1 MAMTDLLNLRLMD
14 AEASAS
20 ASPST
25 VVLLHGY
32 GCDQTMWDDVA
43 QALPDTRRVLFDWA
57 GAGRSDPAAY
67 DSARHAAL
75 DGYAEDLLAVMDE
88 LDLHDAVV
96 VGHSV
101 AASIA
106 AIAARQDPR
115 RFGQLAMLSPSPCF
129 LNDPPGYMGGFER
142 AQLDGLIQGLAEA
155 HAAWSRSIAPVVM
168 GNTDRPELTTR
179 LADSFCAMDPAIALR
194 WARATFLSDLR
205 PLMREVPVPCVI
217 LQARDDNLA
226 AEAVGHWLHAHLPT
240 SRLVLMQASGHCPH
254 LSAPLEVA
262 GIVRDLVSWRG

>member
-1 MAMTDLLNLRLMD
+1 MAITELLNLNIME
-14 AEASAS
+14 AEGSAS
-20 ASPST
+20 APPAT

-32 GCDQTMWDDVA
+32 GCDQTMWRDA
-43 QALPDTRRVLFDWA
+43 ALALPAARRVLFDWA
-57 GAGRSDPAAY
+57 GSGQSDPAAY
-67 DSARHAAL
+67 DSTRHASL
-75 DGYAEDLLAVMDE
+75 DGYAEDLLAVLDD

-106 AIAARQDPR
+106 AIAARRDPR

-142 AQLDGLIQGLAEA
+142 AQLDGLIQGLADA

-168 GNTDRPELTTR
+168 GNADRPELSTR

-194 WARATFLSDLR
+194 WARATFLTDLR
-205 PLMREVPVPCVI
+205 PLMQEVPVPCLI
-217 LQARDDNLA
+217 MQARDDNLA
-226 AEAVGHWLHAHLPT
+226 AEPVGRWLHAHLPR
-240 SRLVLMQASGHCPH
+240 SRLALMQASGHCPH
-254 LSAPLEVA
+254 VSAPHEVA
-262 GIVRDLVSWRG
+262 AILRDLMSWRG